1 MLHQE
6 QTLVPTM
13 DDDVCE
19 VYPLEQVS
27 HIGEEGVLTVEE
39 AVPVGDTE
47 YRQSLC
53 PSGSIL
59 L

>member
-1 MLHQE
+1 M
-6 QTLVPTM
+6 PTM